1 MAEEGIGSVVTSL
14 KDLNTATINSAVEF
28 QGFTKSLTRAADAT
42 SKAGKNWTIFSRL
55 VSGTPLW
62 AFQNKLRAYLSILG
76 NFEEKSKANSKALS
90 EEARQMVE
98 RFHAGKKVNEEQQ
111 KMNSY
116 MKGAIELQVKHK
128 KTFEEVTHATKNR
141 RISIEKLQEK
151 IKEEQKSD
159 KKAIRQQKHKLNA
172 MYKYA
177 QQLGKNHPLFQEHI
191 DAIQKQADEADRASK
206 FLLDDEKRRIKHAEA
221 VNAQRE
227 AFQGEAEA
235 IEDAVKH
242 TKEYVLAISA
252 GASEQMAFAEG
263 TLRLND
269 RFKDLQVQEKA
280 LVRVAKEAYAFD
292 EKRVSTRKKLA
303 TRKAK
308 AAGKGRIGQ
317 ALARGKAGRK
327 EKAQMDR
334 EQKTIM
340 STLAGEKGDDAIKT
354 IGEELGMVL
363 KGIGAPLFAMHK
375 LAKSRRKMQIK
386 LLKFTNS
393 LKGVLDI
400 AFRYFMFGVF
410 AVIGFMALI
419 PVFFAIKDMIKPFA
433 GDIKHFGGRLI
444 DFGKDI
450 FGVIKTF
457 MDSGFDEGIKQLGP
471 LFDTGLQLL
480 IDFGN
485 GLLIIGQA
493 LLFGLIDMAI
503 EFVYKFFTDAE
514 FREPIIERL
523 LQIAKIVLAVW
534 FVKTLAANA
543 IQLIGIYLL
552 PAMIGIVIA
561 AVLYRTWMFLVSKYA
576 ETVDVVLTGLYEYIM
591 KIGDYIVEVA
601 KGSMK
606 FINWFKSGKWLDD
619 LADAIEGVFD
629 LLHTGGVASGGAT
642 IVGERGPEMLKL
654 PKGSRVY
661 TNQQSKSMAGRGAG
675 NVINN
680 YITINAKDTSDA
692 ELRRIA
698 DRIGNMVNSKINRT
712 TSSRTLG

>member
-1 MAEEGIGSVVTSL
+1 MAEEGISSVVTSL
-14 KDLNTATINSAVEF
+14 KDLNTATINSGIEF

-76 NFEEKSKANSKALS
+76 NFEEKSRANSKALS
-90 EEARQMVE
+90 EEAKQMVE
-98 RFHAGKKVNEEQQ
+98 RFHAGRKVNEEQK

-116 MKGAIELQVKHK
+116 MKGAIALQVKHK
-128 KTFEEVTHATKNR
+128 KTFEEVTHATKNH
-141 RISIEKLQEK
+141 RINIEKLEEK
-151 IKEEQKSD
+151 IKEEQKAD
-159 KKAIRQQKHKLNA
+159 REAIKTQKRKIQSIIEHTEKL
-172 MYKYA
+172 
-177 QQLGKNHPLFQEHI
+177 GENHPLYQEHVDMI
-191 DAIQKQADEADRASK
+191 NKQIEETKKATK
-206 FLLDDEKRRIKHAEA
+206 FLDDNTRRRIANAEA
-221 VNAQRE
+221 ANAQRE
-227 AFQGEAEA
+227 AFKEEAEA
-235 IEDAVKH
+235 IEDAVRN

-263 TLRLND
+263 SRRLND
-269 RFKDLQVQEKA
+269 RFKDLQKQEKA

-303 TRKAK
+303 QRKAK
-308 AAGKGRIGQ
+308 EAGKGRIGQ
-317 ALARGKAGRK
+317 ALARGKAGRR
-327 EKAQMDR
+327 EKAQMDK
-334 EQKTIM
+334 EQKIIM
-340 STLAGEKGDDAIKT
+340 STLAGEKGNDAIAT
-354 IGEELGMVL
+354 IGKELAMITKGVL
-363 KGIGAPLFAMHK
+363 APLGAMHK

-386 LLKFTNS
+386 ILKFTNS

-410 AVIGFMALI
+410 AVIGFMALV

-433 GDIKHFGGRLI
+433 GEIKHYGGRLI

-480 IDFGN
+480 IDFGQ
-485 GLLIIGQA
+485 GLLRIGQA

-534 FVKTLAANA
+534 FIKTLAANA

-576 ETVDVVLTGLYEYIM
+576 ETVDKVLTGLFEYIK
-591 KIGDYIVEVA
+591 KIGDYIFEVA

-606 FINWFKSGKWLDD
+606 FINWIRSGRWLDD
-619 LADAIEGVFD
+619 LADAIEDIFD
-629 LLHTGGVASGGAT
+629 LFHTGGVASGGAT
-642 IVGERGPEMLKL
+642 IVGERGPELPKL

-661 TNQQSKSMAGRGAG
+661 NNQQTKSMVGRGAG
-675 NVINN
+675 NVVNN
-680 YITINAKDTSDA
+680 YITVNARDTSDA

-698 DRIGNMVNSKINRT
+698 DRIGSMVNSKINRS